1 MARRKVAYR
10 KKQQNKL
17 SMFLVLFVLAV
28 ILVVVSVR
36 VVDLKEKIDK
46 KQIEYN
52 VLEESFAAEKE
63 RTAEI
68 ENFEKEVKTRG
79 YIEKIAREVMGL
91 IYGDEIQFK
100 KKD

>member
-28 ILVVVSVR
+28 ILVVVSVGA
-36 VVDLKEKIDK
+36 VDMKEKIDK
-46 KQIEYN
+46 KQVEYN
-52 VLEESFAAEKE
+52 ALEESIAAEKE
-63 RTAEI
+63 RTVEI